1 MGRAWVLG
9 DGVSTD
15 AIMPGRFNLTTDPQ
29 ALARACLCEAR
40 PDFGGGVQPG
50 DVLVAGRNFGCGSSR
65 EHAPVSIRETGV
77 AAVVAASFARIFARN
92 AVNIGLPVIRCPEAA
107 TAIRDGDDVDVDI
120 RRGTVTVNGRTFT
133 GKRHQR
139 WHCASQRQV
148 ASSSWCARRGGRR
161 SRRRARERGVPGVP
175 RTGPARR
182 ADSGRRG
189 GAVPGLRRRPR
200 GDRAATAR
208 SRPCTSRGGGLG

>member
-15 AIMPGRFNLTTDPQ
+15 AIMPGRYNLTTDPQ

-40 PDFGGGVQPG
+40 PDFAEGVQRG

-92 AVNIGLPVIRCPEAA
+92 AVNIGLPVIRCPEAVA
-107 TAIRDGDDVDVDI
+107 AITDGDEVTVDV
-120 RRGTVTVNGRTFT
+120 RAGTVTTGGRTFA
-133 GKRHQR
+133 GEPPS
-139 WHCASQRQV
+139 AL
-148 ASSSWCARRGGRR
+148 A
-161 SRRRARERGVPGVP
+161 
-175 RTGPARR
+175 
-182 ADSGRRG
+182 
-189 GAVPGLRRRPR
+189 LRI
-200 GDRAATAR
+200 AEA
-208 SRPCTSRGGGLG
+208 GGLVELIRSSGWAALEEGRA